1 MVLDMVLVVSVILL
15 TMTQQTMSEYHDA
28 FALFEADASSIPS
41 NNQESPF
48 FHEIQATKETRAT
61 LSPWIP
67 VSTFPPTTTASEQ
80 ISVTP
85 KLLQIVSQT
94 EKPLAQGAADALGTT
109 EKSHSYALVGLGFV
123 IFMLLLLI
131 VLSNINSDWFRRVNT
146 QKFRQIEMVV
156 DNESDS
162 IAVLEI
168 PTYEI
173 DTSKVF
179 WLPGYKK
186 QLSVV
191 REVSQEID
199 F

>member
-1 MVLDMVLVVSVILL
+1 MVLVVSVILL
-15 TMTQQTMSEYHDA
+15 TMTQQIMSEYHDA
-28 FALFEADASSIPS
+28 FALFEADASFIPS
-41 NNQESPF
+41 QHQESPF
-48 FHEIQATKETRAT
+48 FHENQGTIETRVT

-67 VSTFPPTTTASEQ
+67 VSTLPSTTTASEQ
-80 ISVTP
+80 FLITP

-94 EKPLAQGAADALGTT
+94 EKPLAQGSMDELGTNDT
-109 EKSHSYALVGLGFV
+109 SHNYALVGLVFV

-131 VLSNINSDWFRRVNT
+131 TLSNINSDWFRRVNT
-146 QKFRQIEMVV
+146 EKFRHIEMVV
-156 DNESDS
+156 DNGSDS